1 MGMLSAESIIDDAQE
16 KAGIADPEPHLH
28 ANLRVLVESLN
39 RDGRFGLDGDSAV
52 HKGLVGRMV
61 DRLEGL
67 KWCRDYPEIG
77 EEVIR
82 EPVFLTGLPRSGT
95 TYFQYLFDRDRR
107 FRLIRTWEGI
117 MPNPPPGHDA
127 ESVTR
132 RKAIEAEIKASMRP
146 DIEGFDALHLID
158 LDGPEEC
165 HIFMEQSWSAAGFF
179 NLYDAPEYFDFL
191 MDGLDLA
198 KAYQVHKRQ
207 LQLLQWKYPQP
218 RWAVKYPNHVIGMDA
233 ILQVHPDARF
243 VMTHRDPMQTL
254 ASIAKMTFTLRSARQ
269 GEAVDPHRVGRQMLD
284 FIKRHID
291 RIMAFSTGPHGDRV
305 THVDY
310 YRLVADPAA
319 LISEIHAGL
328 GIDTPDDVRE
338 SIAGWRS
345 ANPKDARG
353 KNAYTLEQ
361 FGIRAE
367 EALELYSDYIRRF
380 DIPREAEGVGKQQ

>member
-1 MGMLSAESIIDDAQE
+1 LGPGGEA
-16 KAGIADPEPHLH
+16 
-28 ANLRVLVESLN
+28 
-39 RDGRFGLDGDSAV
+39 AV
-52 HKGLVGRMV
+52 QQGLVGRMV

-67 KWCRDYPEIG
+67 RWLRDFPEIG
-77 EEVIR
+77 EEMIR

-95 TYFQYLFDRDRR
+95 TYFQYLFDRDHR

-117 MPNPPPGHDA
+117 MPNPPPCHDP

-146 DIEGFDALHLID
+146 DIEGFDALHLMD

-165 HIFMEQSWSAAGFF
+165 HIFLEQSWSAAGFF
-179 NLYDAPEYFDFL
+179 NLYDVPDYFNFL

-198 KAYQVHKRQ
+198 AGYRVHKRQ
-207 LQLLQWKYPQP
+207 LQLLQWKCPQP
-218 RWAVKYPNHVIGMDA
+218 RWAVKYPNHVIAMDS
-233 ILQVHPDARF
+233 ILQVHPEARF
-243 VMTHRDPMQTL
+243 VMTHRDPVQTL

-269 GEAVDPHRVGRQMLD
+269 GEPVDPHRVGRQMLN
-284 FIKRHID
+284 FIRRHID
-291 RIMAFSTGPHGDRV
+291 RIMDFASGPDADKV
-305 THVDY
+305 SHVDY

-319 LISEIHAGL
+319 LVPEIHQGL

-353 KNAYTLEQ
+353 KNEYTLEQ
-361 FGIRAE
+361 FGIRAD
-367 EALELYSDYIRRF
+367 EAADLFSDYTRHF
-380 DIPREAEGVGKQQ
+380 NIPREADGIARQ